1 MTAVATAR
9 GRRSVRQCTGHAPEE
24 AGPCFFGDFLI
35 PARFGLCSRCCV
47 IDSFIIERS
56 ADENGKKIG
65 LFYGHYD
72 DSRAE

>member
-1 MTAVATAR
+1 MF
-9 GRRSVRQCTGHAPEE
+9 
-24 AGPCFFGDFLI
+24 FFGDFLI